1 MACASK
7 PEYDLCAKFQTLS
20 LNHMKKLLVIAALL
34 VSAAGFAQSNKEDV
48 DFIQSI
54 FGKEKKVIV
63 ADFIQLE
70 GAQKRKQ
77 YGQQRISLLERYA
90 NSYMTLDDATT
101 DKLVNEMM
109 TLSVNNDKLIKTYY
123 AKIKKASGIKSAA
136 QFVQIESYFLSVIRA
151 SILENIPMIG
161 ELN

>member
-1 MACASK
+1 
-7 PEYDLCAKFQTLS
+7 
-20 LNHMKKLLVIAALL
+20 MKKLLVIAALF

-70 GAQKRKQ
+70 GAQKDDFWKLYDEYEVKRKQ

-101 DKLVNEMM
+101 DKLINEMLA
-109 TLSVNNDKLIKTYY
+109 LSANNDKLIKTYY
-123 AKIKKASGIKSAA
+123 GKIKKASGIKSAA

-151 SILENIPMIG
+151 SILEDIPMIG

>member
-1 MACASK
+1 
-7 PEYDLCAKFQTLS
+7 
-20 LNHMKKLLVIAALL
+20 MKKLLVIAALL

-70 GAQKRKQ
+70 GAQKDAFWKLYDEYEVKRKQ

-123 AKIKKASGIKSAA
+123 GKIKKTSGIKPAA
-136 QFVQIESYFLSVIRA
+136 QFVQIESYFLSVIRV